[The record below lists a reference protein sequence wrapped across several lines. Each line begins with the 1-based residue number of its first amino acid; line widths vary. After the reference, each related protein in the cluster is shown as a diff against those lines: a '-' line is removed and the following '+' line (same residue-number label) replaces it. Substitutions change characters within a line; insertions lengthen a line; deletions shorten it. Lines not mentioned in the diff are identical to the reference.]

1 VVFVGGA
8 GIGMDADGVN
18 PIVRFGLVF
27 VVDICLFWWCEIRA

>member
-27 VVDICLFWWCEIRA
+27 VVDICFRFLGGVK